1 MSLSK
6 LFSFISRNFSKSV
19 PLLLLLLL
27 LSKSSLIF
35 LSLPLILLFL
45 AGDISKRL
53 ILLPLSL
60 HLSQPLRLLSLTLI
74 LLFLAGEVSDPCLL
88 LSELLS
94 CNGFGLNFAL
104 LFLDFVT
111 SLFLCN
117 GFLNLAFFF
126 IDLGASLPLTFCFR
140 EFSPVNLFLI

>member
-6 LFSFISRNFSKSV
+6 LFSFISRNFSKSE

-35 LSLPLILLFL
+35 LSLPLILL

-74 LLFLAGEVSDPCLL
+74 LMFLAGEVSDPCLL

-104 LFLDFVT
+104 FFLEFVT
-111 SLFLCN
+111 SLLLCN
-117 GFLNLAFFF
+117 GFLNLALFF

>member
-35 LSLPLILLFL
+35 LSLPLNLLFL
-45 AGDISKRL
+45 AGDLSKLL
-53 ILLPLSL
+53 ILLSLSL
-60 HLSQPLRLLSLTLI
+60 NLSQPLLLLLI
-74 LLFLAGEVSDPCLL
+74 LLFLAGEVSGSCLL

-94 CNGFGLNFAL
+94 CNGIGLNFAL

-117 GFLNLAFFF
+117 GFLNLALFF
-126 IDLGASLPLTFCFR
+126 IDLGSSLLLTFCFR
-140 EFSPVNLFLI
+140 EFPPVNLFLI